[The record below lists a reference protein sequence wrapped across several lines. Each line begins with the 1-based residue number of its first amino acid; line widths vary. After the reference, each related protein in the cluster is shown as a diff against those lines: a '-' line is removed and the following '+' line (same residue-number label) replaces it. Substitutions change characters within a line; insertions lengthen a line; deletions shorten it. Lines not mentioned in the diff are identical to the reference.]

1 MLKIQDVLILAAG
14 RGNRM
19 RPLTDQM
26 PKAMA
31 PFKGDTLIGNTLK
44 NFKESEYRVHVTVGY
59 KGGMLA
65 NYLLTHNVITSIHNT
80 SGRDNAWW
88 IFNSLLK
95 NHDAPL
101 LILTCDNVTD
111 LDLDFI
117 ESEYS
122 RLGQPTCMLVPV
134 NPIVGIEGDYISDTD
149 GVVDLLD
156 RNTKTDKYCS
166 GIQVLNPFKINE
178 LIASCENFYDVWQQ
192 LIKKGALKTSSIYP
206 KSWFSI
212 DSLDQLLYHE
222 NQP

>member
-1 MLKIQDVLILAAG
+1 MQKIQDVLILAAG

-44 NFKESEYRVHVTVGY
+44 NFRESDFRVHVTVGY

-80 SGRDNAWW
+80 SGKDNAWW

-95 NHDAPL
+95 NHNAPL

-111 LDLDFI
+111 LDLHFI
-117 ESEYS
+117 ESEYL
-122 RLGQPTCMLVPV
+122 RLGQPICMLVPV
-134 NPIVGIEGDYISDTD
+134 SPIEGIEGDYISEKDSLVTQ
-149 GVVDLLD
+149 LD
-156 RNTKTDKYCS
+156 RNTKTEKYCS

-178 LIASCENFYDVWQQ
+178 LISPCENFYDVWQQ
-192 LIKKGALKTSSIYP
+192 LIHNSALKTSYIYP

-212 DSLDQLLYHE
+212 DSLDQLHYHE

>member
-26 PKAMA
+26 PKAMV

-111 LDLDFI
+111 LDLHFI
-117 ESEYS
+117 ESEYL

-134 NPIVGIEGDYISDTD
+134 NPIAGIEGDYISDTD
-149 GVVDLLD
+149 GVVHLLD

-166 GIQVLNPFKINE
+166 GIQVLNPYKINE
-178 LIASCENFYDVWQQ
+178 IIEPCENFYDVWQQ
-192 LIKKGALKTSSIYP
+192 LIQKSELKTSSIYP

-212 DSLDQLLYHE
+212 DSLDQLQFHE